1 MADISEP
8 IIFLYGPPGSG
19 KTSTGQRLAKALNL
33 PFIDLDHEITVKAQ
47 QSIPE
52 IFAREKESGFR
63 ARESAALKAAI
74 THEPAVIALGGGSL
88 LDPQNRETAEKRGKV
103 VCLTAPQ
110 GVLVERVRKLE
121 GTRPL
126 LGRAAELE
134 NRLEALLAARSAHY
148 ASFSEKIDTQSLS
161 TDQAAWQIQVRLG
174 MFYVTG
180 MGSGYDVRV
189 FPGSLDRLGDL
200 MKTHRLAGPV
210 ALVSDENVGPLHG
223 DRAAQ
228 SLNAA
233 GYTVYRINLPAGEA
247 NKSLTSAALLWEE
260 FLRGGLERGST
271 VVALGGGVITD
282 LAGYAASAY
291 LRGVHWVSVPTS
303 LLGMIDASLGG
314 KTAID
319 LPQGKNLV
327 GAFHPPAL
335 VLADPDTLHTLP
347 AAELRNGL
355 AEVLKHGVLRDPGLF
370 ATCALGWEALQAED
384 WISLVRRA
392 MAVKVQYIQ
401 NDPFEQGERAALNLG
416 HTIGH
421 AIEQAS
427 GFGLRHGEAVS
438 IGMLA
443 AARLSV
449 RHGMAAAGLV
459 DQIQGALVG
468 LGLPVSMPGNMDPDH
483 ILALMQNDKKKRG
496 GQLRFVLPVKIGEVR
511 YGIPLTLDANILR
524 EVTQ

>member
-8 IIFLYGPPGSG
+8 ILFVYGPPGSG
-19 KTSTGQRLAKALNL
+19 KTSTGQHLAKALNL
-33 PFIDLDHEITVKAQ
+33 PFIDLDHEITFQAK

-52 IFAREKESGFR
+52 IFARENESGFR

-74 THEPAVIALGGGSL
+74 TSGPGVIALGGGSL
-88 LDPQNRETAEKRGKV
+88 LDPYNRKAAEKHGKV
-103 VCLTAPQ
+103 ICLTATQ
-110 GVLVERVRKLE
+110 GVLAERVHKLE

-126 LGRAAELE
+126 LGKAGEVE
-134 NRLEALLAARSAHY
+134 TRLEALLATRAEHY
-148 ASFSEKIDTQSLS
+148 ASFAKQIDTQSLS
-161 TDQAAWQIQVRLG
+161 AEQAAWQIQVRLG
-174 MFYVTG
+174 VFFVTG
-180 MGSGYDVRV
+180 MGRGYDVRV
-189 FPGSLDRLGDL
+189 IPGGLEQLGNL
-200 MKTHRLAGPV
+200 MKSRRLAGPV
-210 ALVSDENVGPLHG
+210 ALVSDENVGPLHAG
-223 DRAAQ
+223 QAAQ
-228 SLNAA
+228 SLDAA
-233 GYTVYRINLPAGEA
+233 GYSVYRITLPAGEA
-247 NKSLTSAALLWEE
+247 SKSLASAALLWEE

-282 LAGYAASAY
+282 LVGYAASAY

-335 VLADPDTLHTLP
+335 VLADPNTLHTLP
-347 AAELRNGL
+347 AAELRNGM

-370 ATCALGWEALQAED
+370 ATCARGWDALQAED
-384 WISLVRRA
+384 WNALVRRA

-427 GFGLRHGEAVS
+427 HFGLRHGEAVS
-438 IGMLA
+438 IGLVA

-449 RHGMAAAGLV
+449 RAGMASAGLV
-459 DQIQGALVG
+459 DQIRGALVS
-468 LGLPVSMPGNMDPDH
+468 LGLPVSMPAELDPNQ
-483 ILALMQNDKKKRG
+483 ILTLMQNDKKKRG
-496 GQLRFVLPVKIGEVR
+496 GQVRFVLPVKIGEVS
-511 YGIPLTLDANILR
+511 YGIPLALDAQTLR